1 MRQVYTQATVR
12 GEGSKWNKN
21 PNSKS
26 PFRSY
31 PSIGDIKGNMLHKIY
46 HIPEETDLQGRK
58 IQKEALDIGKRKAM
72 VHRATY
78 SCYKSTFAWNQ
89 VLMSSVPKQQSHQGN
104 LFSYLLLPEFK
115 LPLSIAHK
123 KKKKFYVSI
132 ELHKPSDLA
141 IVQQNRL
148 GKTEFG
154 IGNPWFYLKSQI
166 QRS

>member
-1 MRQVYTQATVR
+1 
-12 GEGSKWNKN
+12 
-21 PNSKS
+21 
-26 PFRSY
+26 
-31 PSIGDIKGNMLHKIY
+31 MLHKIY

-123 KKKKFYVSI
+123 KKKKILCV
-132 ELHKPSDLA
+132 
-141 IVQQNRL
+141 N
-148 GKTEFG
+148 
-154 IGNPWFYLKSQI
+154 
-166 QRS
+166 